1 MPKNA
6 QQVIEGFKS
15 ANQEQQYEQVQNLRR
30 AAYAINQLAGELSA
44 IEDDER
50 FPVERKRDAFNLHRF
65 ANSLQKIAD
74 QATNEN
80 VSEKQIDKAINTMA
94 GIDMGELL
102 SRTIDKE
109 TAGLLEHPE
118 LEGKTYFEAV
128 PELFKTKGLQ
138 FNQQQFKDS
147 LGFVNNHFEL
157 ENDLRPLGIHSAPGL
172 GEATE
177 DDFEAMAQELMSD
190 EYNPAEAA
198 DEIMRQPS
206 PQNQRNTAP
215 QTEQVNTAP
224 QQNMQQPQQNMQQRS
239 QQGPQPTVNTTQQR
253 PQQGPQPTVN
263 TMQQQPQ
270 PAAGGPGPIII
281 GGNKASAPQNAQIFS
296 GLEGEG
302 KFRDYMDGQLK
313 AAEAQ
318 TDPELKS
325 VWEKFLNCL
334 FNICEVS
341 RNNEPAN
348 DLQKQIQENGM
359 NFSDPKSAKQ
369 MVDHVRRFTRE
380 NLTRTAM
387 EKVEPSLFEMDR
399 ISNHLA
405 EHVAN
410 RAYTD
415 ANPEKD
421 DAQLKDLQTMFS
433 TRSGRLAVNSSE
445 YRKAKAD
452 LDTYVKARE
461 DLQKNYKNAL
471 EDTLYTNDKA
481 RLDNYKAERKALE
494 AKCAEAEKNLKT
506 SMTAYVKHA
515 SKNGTKSIDQMSHGY
530 GAARLAS
537 GNGVLEFLDRN
548 NKAAQRSRQN
558 APQKRQAERAKEIS
572 YRDLYTQNR
581 KANEAGKDR
590 RTKAAN
596 AALDNVKKEK
606 GKQAMM

>member
-15 ANQEQQYEQVQNLRR
+15 ASQDQQYEQVQNLRR
-30 AAYAINQLAGELSA
+30 AAYAINQLAGELSGV
-44 IEDDER
+44 EDDER
-50 FPVERKRDAFNLHRF
+50 FPVERKQDAFNLHRF

-138 FNQQQFKDS
+138 FNQQQFNDA

-172 GEATE
+172 GEAPE
-177 DDFEAMAQELMSD
+177 DDFEAMAQELMGD
-190 EYNPAEAA
+190 EYNPAEAV
-198 DEIMRQPS
+198 DEVVRQPS
-206 PQNQRNTAP
+206 PQSNNAPQTEQVNSAP
-215 QTEQVNTAP
+215 QTEQVNTVP
-224 QQNMQQPQQNMQQRS
+224 Q
-239 QQGPQPTVNTTQQR
+239 
-253 PQQGPQPTVN
+253 
-263 TMQQQPQ
+263 Q

-281 GGNKASAPQNAQIFS
+281 GGNKVSAPKNAQIFS
-296 GLEGEG
+296 GLEGEN
-302 KFRDYMDGQLK
+302 KFRDYMDGQLD
-313 AAEAQ
+313 AAGAQ

-325 VWEKFLNCL
+325 VWEKFLDCL

-348 DLQKQIQENGM
+348 DLQKQIRENGM

-369 MVDHVRRFTRE
+369 MVDHVRRFTGV
-380 NLTRTAM
+380 NLTKTAM
-387 EKVEPSLFEMDR
+387 KKVEPSLYEMDR

-405 EHVAN
+405 EHVAY
-410 RAYTD
+410 REYKD

-421 DAQLKDLQTMFS
+421 NAQLKDLQTMFS

-481 RLDNYKAERKALE
+481 RLDNYKAERKVLE

>member
-15 ANQEQQYEQVQNLRR
+15 ASQDQQYEQVQNLRR
-30 AAYAINQLAGELSA
+30 AAYAINQLAGELSGV
-44 IEDDER
+44 EDDER
-50 FPVERKRDAFNLHRF
+50 FPVERKQDAFNLHRF

-138 FNQQQFKDS
+138 FNQQQFNDA

-172 GEATE
+172 GETPE
-177 DDFEAMAQELMSD
+177 DDFEAMAQELMGD
-190 EYNPAEAA
+190 EYNPAEAV
-198 DEIMRQPS
+198 DEVVRQPS
-206 PQNQRNTAP
+206 PQSNNAPQTEQVNSAP
-215 QTEQVNTAP
+215 QTEQVNTVP
-224 QQNMQQPQQNMQQRS
+224 Q
-239 QQGPQPTVNTTQQR
+239 
-253 PQQGPQPTVN
+253 
-263 TMQQQPQ
+263 Q

-281 GGNKASAPQNAQIFS
+281 GGNKVSAPKNAQIFS
-296 GLEGEG
+296 GLEGEN
-302 KFRDYMDGQLK
+302 KFRDYMDGQLN
-313 AAEAQ
+313 AAGAQ

-348 DLQKQIQENGM
+348 DLQKQIRENGM

-481 RLDNYKAERKALE
+481 RLDNYKAERKVLE